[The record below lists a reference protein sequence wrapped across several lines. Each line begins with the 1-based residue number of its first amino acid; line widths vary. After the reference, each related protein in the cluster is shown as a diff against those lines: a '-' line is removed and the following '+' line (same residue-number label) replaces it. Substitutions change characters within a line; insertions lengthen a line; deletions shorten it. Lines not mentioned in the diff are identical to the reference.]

1 MLRRTNKIIIMDL
14 ILSIFI
20 GIGLAAAV
28 GFRIFIP
35 FLISSIAAYTG
46 NLELSTYF
54 TWIGTLPALILFS
67 VATMVEIFSYY
78 IPWVDNILDAINH
91 PLAIFAGIILSGAV
105 VTDFPPL
112 IKWSLALIA
121 GGGIAGTIHAAT
133 GLIRLKSSALTGG
146 AGNPVVSTAE
156 AGSSVALS
164 AIAIFIP
171 AVAVLIVGIMIV
183 YFTFMIKKK
192 FFSPPSES

>member
-1 MLRRTNKIIIMDL
+1 METV
-14 ILSIFI
+14 LSIFI
-20 GIGLAAAV
+20 GIGLSAAV

-35 FLISSIAAYTG
+35 FLIASIAAYSG

-54 TWIGTLPALILFS
+54 GWIGTLPALIAFA
-67 VATMVEIFSYY
+67 VATVVEIFSYY
-78 IPWVDNILDAINH
+78 IPWVDNFLDAINH

-112 IKWSLALIA
+112 VKWSLALIA

-146 AGNPVVSTAE
+146 AGNPVVSTVE
-156 AGSSVALS
+156 AGSSITLS
-164 AIAIFIP
+164 IIAVLIPAIAAI
-171 AVAVLIVGIMIV
+171 IVGIMIV
-183 YFTFMIKKK
+183 YFSFMIKKK
-192 FFSPPSES
+192 FFSPPPEA

>member
-1 MLRRTNKIIIMDL
+1 MEL

-35 FLISSIAAYTG
+35 FLITSIAAYTG

-54 TWIGTLPALILFS
+54 SWIGTLPALILFS
-67 VATMVEIFSYY
+67 VATVVEIFSYY

-91 PLAIFAGIILSGAV
+91 PLAILAGIILSGAV

-171 AVAVLIVGIMIV
+171 AVAVIIVGIMIV
-183 YFTFMIKKK
+183 YLSFMIKKS
-192 FFSPPSES
+192 FFTTAGIVII

>member
-1 MLRRTNKIIIMDL
+1 MEL

-35 FLISSIAAYTG
+35 FLIASVAAYTG

-54 TWIGTLPALILFS
+54 GCIGTLPAIILFS
-67 VATMVEIFSYY
+67 VATIVEIFSYY
-78 IPWVDNILDAINH
+78 IPWVDNFLDAVSH
-91 PLAIFAGIILSGAV
+91 PLAIFAGIVLSGAV

-112 IKWSLALIA
+112 IKWALALIA

-156 AGSSVALS
+156 AGSSITLS
-164 AIAIFIP
+164 VIAIFIP
-171 AVAVLIVGIMIV
+171 AVAVIIVGIMIV
-183 YFTFMIKKK
+183 YLSFMIKNK
-192 FFSPPSES
+192 FFSPPKEF

>member
-1 MLRRTNKIIIMDL
+1 MEL
-14 ILSIFI
+14 ILGIFI

-35 FLISSIAAYTG
+35 FLITSIAAYTG

-54 TWIGTLPALILFS
+54 GWIGTLPALIAFS
-67 VATMVEIFSYY
+67 VATVIEIFSYY
-78 IPWVDNILDAINH
+78 IPWVDNFLDAINH
-91 PLAIFAGIILSGAV
+91 PLAILAGIILSGAV

-121 GGGIAGTIHAAT
+121 GGGVAGTIHAAT
-133 GLIRLKSSALTGG
+133 GMIRLKSSALTGG
-146 AGNPVVSTAE
+146 VGNPVVSTAE
-156 AGSSVALS
+156 AGSSIALS
-164 AIAIFIP
+164 AVAIFIP
-171 AVAVLIVGIMIV
+171 TIAVIIVGIMVV